1 MRDGKCSSPGSFRRD
16 TATRTPQVRYREL
29 VAAVAYLPL
38 CGTSRTQLGCHLT
51 GKMSICQPL
60 CRCCSRTLTKPRRPT
75 ESSQCNGGPQGIP
88 LSEDGFPQGRPK
100 FPEKQGS
107 IASCTPDV
115 HITRL
120 FISGKCLGV
129 VHGSCPANVVAL
141 PLPALPFGAGMEDVG
156 PMRRPRW
163 VWLSATALLVAV
175 GTLGSVLGASVVAH
189 NDAQRSH
196 QAFVSSS
203 TGIASALKLAIQQ
216 ENSLVISAKAFVL
229 ANPNASN
236 TEFLS
241 WVNSMQVKKRYP
253 ELHALAF
260 YALVRPGQ
268 LSQFVT
274 RILADPPVPL
284 PAGQSYQITP
294 PGIRP
299 SYCLVDLAYEDGGLA
314 LPLGYDV
321 CATYDAAA
329 KTKALAQET
338 YVPYKVGKKDY
349 LAVEEPIYSGGA
361 EPATVQARAAAV
373 LGFVGV
379 TTLPSFDLDQAL
391 SGHPDTAVAFH
402 YGSGSSK
409 VTFRAGSAPAGAMAT
424 SVNLHNGWHLETFGV
439 VDGSGVLTNANTLI
453 LLLGGFVLSLLLGAL
468 IYVLGTSRSRAL
480 VLVDERTQELNHLA
494 LHDSLTELPNRA
506 LIIDRIDQM
515 LARSR
520 REHTPVA
527 VLFLDLDNFKDVNDT
542 LGHAAGDQLL
552 AAVAAR
558 LTSAIRQED
567 TVGRLGGDEFV
578 VLAEGASLAAGA
590 EVVAERILDVLAT
603 PFEIAG
609 SDAPL
614 RVSASIGIAQG
625 GRTTPDELLRDADI
639 ALYQAKAAGKKCAMV
654 FAPAMQEAVD
664 DNRNLETDLHTALES
679 NQFFLLY
686 QPTFD
691 LPSGSFTG
699 VEALLRWRH
708 PTRGVILPDD
718 FIPSLEANGLI
729 VPVGRWVLEEACR
742 QGANWQS
749 QGHHVT
755 VSINVSAKQLD
766 RDQIIT
772 DVRNALENSGF
783 DPALCVLELTES
795 TLMHNVDDTVARLT
809 LLKALGVRVAID
821 DFGTGYSSLAYLRQF
836 PIDVLKIDR
845 SFVSGIA
852 DTSEAG
858 ALVHAMV
865 QLGKALGLETVAE
878 GVEND
883 DQRAQLTAENVD
895 TGQGFLFARP
905 LDVEAVSRL
914 LEDSPSRA
922 AAPASSL

>member
-1 MRDGKCSSPGSFRRD
+1 M
-16 TATRTPQVRYREL
+16 
-29 VAAVAYLPL
+29 
-38 CGTSRTQLGCHLT
+38 SR
-51 GKMSICQPL
+51 
-60 CRCCSRTLTKPRRPT
+60 PRR
-75 ESSQCNGGPQGIP
+75 
-88 LSEDGFPQGRPK
+88 
-100 FPEKQGS
+100 
-107 IASCTPDV
+107 
-115 HITRL
+115 
-120 FISGKCLGV
+120 
-129 VHGSCPANVVAL
+129 
-141 PLPALPFGAGMEDVG
+141 
-156 PMRRPRW
+156 
-163 VWLSATALLVAV
+163 VWLTATALLLAV
-175 GTLGSVLGASVVAH
+175 GALGSVLGASAVAR

-196 QAFVSSS
+196 QALVSSS
-203 TGIASALKLAIQQ
+203 TAIASSLKLAIQQ
-216 ENSLVISAKAFVL
+216 ENSLVISAKAFVI

-236 TEFLS
+236 AEFLS
-241 WVNSMQVKKRYP
+241 WASSMQVAKRFP
-253 ELHALAF
+253 EVGVLGFDAV
-260 YALVRPGQ
+260 VRPDQ
-268 LSQFVT
+268 LSQFVA

-284 PAGQSYQITP
+284 AAGQSYQITP
-294 PGIRP
+294 PGTRP
-299 SYCLVDLAYEDGGLA
+299 FYCLSDMAFINGGLA

-321 CATYDAAA
+321 CAADSSAQIA
-329 KTKALAQET
+329 KVLAQNS
-338 YVPYKVGKKDY
+338 YVPYEIGKKSY
-349 LAVEEPIYSGGA
+349 LAVEEPVYPAGLM
-361 EPATVQARAAAV
+361 PATAQARAATV
-373 LGFVGV
+373 LGFVGL
-379 TTLPSFDLDQAL
+379 TTLPSFDLTQSL
-391 SGHPDTAVAFH
+391 TGHPGTAVAFH

-409 VTFRAGSAPAGAMAT
+409 VTFRAGSAPAGAIST
-424 SVNLHNGWHLETFGV
+424 SVNLHNGWHVETFGA
-439 VDGSGVLTNANTLI
+439 VDGSGVLTNPNALL

-468 IYVLGTSRSRAL
+468 IYVLSTSRSRAL
-480 VLVDERTQELNHLA
+480 GLVDERTQELHHLA

-520 REHTPVA
+520 REHTAVA

-578 VLAEGASLAAGA
+578 VLAEGDSLAAGA

-603 PFEIAG
+603 PFEIVG
-609 SDAPL
+609 SDDRL
-614 RVSASIGIAQG
+614 LVTASIGIAE
-625 GRTTPDELLRDADI
+625 GRRSTPDELLRDADI
-639 ALYQAKAAGKKCAMV
+639 ALYRAKAAGKKCAVV

-664 DNRNLETDLHTALES
+664 DSRNLEMDLHTALES
-679 NQFFLLY
+679 DQFFLLY

-691 LPSGSFTG
+691 LSSDSFTG

-718 FIPSLEANGLI
+718 FIPSLEASGLI

-742 QGANWQS
+742 QGAAWQR

-772 DVRNALENSGF
+772 DVHNALTNSGF
-783 DPALCVLELTES
+783 DPARCILELTET

-852 DTSEAG
+852 DTSEAV

-878 GVEND
+878 GVENA
-883 DQRAQLTAENVD
+883 DQRAQLAAEKVD

-914 LEDSPSRA
+914 LEDSARNPA
-922 AAPASSL
+922 AHDSLF